1 MALTNVTNL
10 ANLTLFAALVVILT
24 LIMIKAAEQVAYPLT
39 GYFSNLVSDYL
50 EANQKLTPFYTHTPD
65 IDGVKA
71 AIAARD
77 SFNTPRIALVNAL
90 NKQYETVKASDLVT
104 ANIQSLANIKTYTV
118 TTAHQPNLFTGPL
131 YFIYKIAHTIALSR
145 SLEKQVPGAKF
156 VPVYYMGSEDAD
168 LDELG
173 FVNIGGQKLVWQT
186 KQTGAVGRM
195 LVDVELLSLIKL
207 IEGQIGV
214 SVHGIAWVNLL
225 KQSFTIGKTIAQAT
239 FEIVDH
245 LFGAYGLVVVQPDSQ
260 ALKSLFTGVI
270 EKELTTGFSNNAVQQ
285 TIKNLSVHYKVQAA
299 GRAINLFYLQGNKRE
314 RIVQTDAGYEVTA
327 LGLSF
332 TKDQIL
338 TDVKNNPVNYSPN
351 VILRGVF
358 QETIL
363 PNVAFIGGGGE
374 LAYWLEL
381 KEVFA
386 DAAVPFPVLLLRNS
400 FLLVP
405 AKQALQLQKMHINTV
420 NLFKGRPQVIIDSFV
435 KANSVHHLQI
445 NTQIAAIEAQYALIK
460 EQAAAIDV
468 SLVDHIEALTHKQAQ
483 KLLQVQ
489 KKMLRAEKRKYEVEQ
504 QQITKIMEQLFP
516 GGSLQERTENIAD
529 WYKIYG
535 THFVSAI
542 VENSDDFSK
551 GFTLLYLND

>member
-24 LIMIKAAEQVAYPLT
+24 LIMIKAAEQIAYPLT

-65 IDGVKA
+65 INGVKA
-71 AIAARD
+71 AMAARD
-77 SFNTPRIALVNAL
+77 SFNTPSIALVNAL

-104 ANIQSLANIKTYTV
+104 ANIQSLANSKTYTV

-145 SLEKQVPGAKF
+145 SLEKQVPGANF

-239 FEIVDH
+239 LEIVHH
-245 LFGAYGLVVVQPDSQ
+245 LFGDYGLVVVQPDSPE
-260 ALKSLFTGVI
+260 LKSLFTSVI

-338 TDVKNNPVNYSPN
+338 ADVQNNPANYSPN

-358 QETIL
+358 QETIF
-363 PNVAFIGGGGE
+363 PNIAFIGGGGE

-381 KEVFA
+381 KQVFA

-405 AKQALQLQKMHINTV
+405 AKQALQLHKMHINTV

-445 NTQIAAIEAQYALIK
+445 NTQMAAIEAQYTLIK
-460 EQAAAIDV
+460 EQAAAIDA
-468 SLVDHIEALTHKQAQ
+468 SLVDHIEALSHKQAQ

-489 KKMLRAEKRKYEVEQ
+489 KKMLRAEKRKYEAEQ

>member
-1 MALTNVTNL
+1 
-10 ANLTLFAALVVILT
+10 
-24 LIMIKAAEQVAYPLT
+24 MIKAAEQVAYPLT

-50 EANQKLTPFYTHTPD
+50 EANQKLAPFYTHPPN
-65 IDGVKA
+65 IDGIKA
-71 AIAARD
+71 AMAARD
-77 SFNTPRIALVNAL
+77 LFNTPTVALANAL
-90 NKQYETVKASDLVT
+90 NKQYENATAVDAVT
-104 ANIQSLANIKTYTV
+104 ANIQSLKESKTYTV

-131 YFIYKIAHTIALSR
+131 YFIYKIAHAIALSR
-145 SLEKQVPGAKF
+145 SLNKQIPGAHF

-168 LDELG
+168 LEELG
-173 FVNIGGQKLVWQT
+173 FVTIGGQKLVWQT

-195 LVDVELLSLIKL
+195 IVDAELLSLIKL

-214 SVHGIAWVNLL
+214 SVHGAAWVSLL

-239 FEIVDH
+239 FEIVHH
-245 LFGAYGLVVVQPDSQ
+245 LFGEYGLVVVQPDSPE
-260 ALKSLFTGVI
+260 LKSLFTSVI
-270 EKELTTGFSNNAVQQ
+270 EKELITGFSNNAVQQ

-299 GRAINLFYLQGNKRE
+299 GREINLFYLQGNKRE
-314 RIVQTDAGYEVTA
+314 RIVQTSAGFEVAA
-327 LGLSF
+327 LGLKF
-332 TKDQIL
+332 TTQQIL
-338 TDVKNNPVNYSPN
+338 QDVQNNPACYSPN

-363 PNVAFIGGGGE
+363 PNVAFVGGGGE

-381 KEVFA
+381 KQVFA
-386 DAAVPFPVLLLRNS
+386 EAAVPYPVLLLRNS
-400 FLLVP
+400 FLLVT
-405 AKQALQLQKMHINTV
+405 AKQAQQLQKMQISTI

-435 KANSVHHLQI
+435 KANSSHHLQI
-445 NTQIAAIEAQYALIK
+445 NAQMAAIEAQYTLVK
-460 EQAAAIDV
+460 EQAAGIDA
-468 SLVDHIEALTHKQAQ
+468 SLVDHIEALAHKQAQ

-489 KKMLRAEKRKYEVEQ
+489 KKMLRAEKRKFETEQ

-542 VENSDDFSK
+542 VEKSDDFSK

>member
-1 MALTNVTNL
+1 
-10 ANLTLFAALVVILT
+10 
-24 LIMIKAAEQVAYPLT
+24 MIKAAEQVAYPLT
-39 GYFSNLVSDYL
+39 GYFSSLVSDYL
-50 EANQKLTPFYTHTPD
+50 EANQKLAPFYTHAPS
-65 IDGVKA
+65 IDGAMA
-71 AIAARD
+71 AMVARD
-77 SFNTPRIALVNAL
+77 LFNTPRLVLVNAL
-90 NKQYETVKASDLVT
+90 NKQYETVKATDLVT
-104 ANIQSLANIKTYTV
+104 ANIQSLAKSKTYTV

-145 SLEKQVPGAKF
+145 SLNKQIPEANF

-168 LDELG
+168 LEELG

-239 FEIVDH
+239 LEIVHH
-245 LFGAYGLVVVQPDSQ
+245 LFGAYGLVVVQPDSPD
-260 ALKSLFTGVI
+260 LKSLFTSVI

-338 TDVKNNPVNYSPN
+338 ADVQNNPANYSPN

-363 PNVAFIGGGGE
+363 PNIAFIGGGGE

-381 KEVFA
+381 KQVFA

-445 NTQIAAIEAQYALIK
+445 NTQMAAIEAQYTLIK
-460 EQAAAIDV
+460 EQAAAIDA
-468 SLVDHIEALTHKQAQ
+468 SLVDHIEALSHKQAQ

-489 KKMLRAEKRKYEVEQ
+489 KKMLRAEKRKYEAEQ

-535 THFVSAI
+535 THFVRAI

>member
-24 LIMIKAAEQVAYPLT
+24 LIMIKATEQVAYPLT
-39 GYFSNLVSDYL
+39 GYFSSLVSDYL

-65 IDGVKA
+65 IGGVKA
-71 AIAARD
+71 AMAARD

-90 NKQYETVKASDLVT
+90 NKQYETVKALDLVT
-104 ANIQSLANIKTYTV
+104 ANIQSLANSKTYTV

-145 SLEKQVPGAKF
+145 SLEKQIPGAKF

-195 LVDVELLSLIKL
+195 LVDAELLSLIKL

-225 KQSFTIGKTIAQAT
+225 KQTFTIGKTIAQAT
-239 FEIVDH
+239 LEIVHH
-245 LFGAYGLVVVQPDSQ
+245 LFGAYGLVVVQPDSPD
-260 ALKSLFTGVI
+260 LKSLFTSVV

-314 RIVQTDAGYEVTA
+314 RIIQTDTGYEVTA

-338 TDVKNNPVNYSPN
+338 ADVQNNPANYSPN

-381 KEVFA
+381 KQVFA
-386 DAAVPFPVLLLRNS
+386 DAVVPFPVLLLRNS

-405 AKQALQLQKMHINTV
+405 AKQAQQLQKMHINTV

-445 NTQIAAIEAQYALIK
+445 NTQMAAIEAQYTLIK
-460 EQAAAIDV
+460 EQAAAIDA
-468 SLVDHIEALTHKQAQ
+468 SLVDHIEALSHKQAQ

-489 KKMLRAEKRKYEVEQ
+489 KKMLRAEKRKYEAEQ

>member
-1 MALTNVTNL
+1 MNL
-10 ANLTLFAALVVILT
+10 PLFAALVVILT

-39 GYFSNLVSDYL
+39 GYFSSLVSDYL
-50 EANQKLTPFYTHTPD
+50 EANQKLAPFYTHAPS

-71 AIAARD
+71 AMAARD
-77 SFNTPRIALVNAL
+77 LFNTPRTVLVNAL
-90 NKQYETVKASDLVT
+90 NKQYETVKAKDLVT
-104 ANIQSLANIKTYTV
+104 ANIQSLAKSKTYTV

-145 SLEKQVPGAKF
+145 SLNKQMPEANF

-168 LDELG
+168 LEELG

-239 FEIVDH
+239 LEIVHH
-245 LFGAYGLVVVQPDSQ
+245 LFGDYGLVVVQPDSPE
-260 ALKSLFTGVI
+260 LKSLFTSVI

-332 TKDQIL
+332 TQEQIL
-338 TDVKNNPVNYSPN
+338 ADVQNNPANYSPN

-363 PNVAFIGGGGE
+363 PNIAFIGGGGE

-381 KEVFA
+381 KDVFA
-386 DAAVPFPVLLLRNS
+386 AACVPYPVLLLRNS
-400 FLLVP
+400 FLLISD
-405 AKQALQLQKMHINTV
+405 KQAKQLQKLEISLDA
-420 NLFKGRPQVIIDSFV
+420 LFKGLQYNIDRFVIKNSGFQLQIDSQM
-435 KANSVHHLQI
+435 AS
-445 NTQIAAIEAQYALIK
+445 IESQYNLIK
-460 EQAAAIDV
+460 EQAQSIDT
-468 SLVDHIEALTHKQAQ
+468 SLVQHIEALAHKQSQ
-483 KLLQVQ
+483 KLIQVQ
-489 KKMLRAEKRKYEVEQ
+489 KKMLRAQKRKFEVEQ
-504 QQITKIMEQLFP
+504 QQMTKTLNLLFP

-535 THFVSAI
+535 THFVRAI
-542 VENSDDFSK
+542 IENSDDFTK

>member
-90 NKQYETVKASDLVT
+90 NKQYETVKATDLVT
-104 ANIQSLANIKTYTV
+104 ANIQSLANSKTYTV

-214 SVHGIAWVNLL
+214 SVHGITWVNLL

-239 FEIVDH
+239 LEIVHH
-245 LFGAYGLVVVQPDSQ
+245 LFGDYGLVVVQPDSPE
-260 ALKSLFTGVI
+260 LKSLFTGVI

-327 LGLSF
+327 LGLCF
-332 TKDQIL
+332 TRDQIL
-338 TDVKNNPVNYSPN
+338 ADVQNNPANYSPN
-351 VILRGVF
+351 VIFRGVF

-381 KEVFA
+381 KQFFA

-445 NTQIAAIEAQYALIK
+445 NTQMAAIEAQYALIK
-460 EQAAAIDV
+460 EQAAAIDA
-468 SLVDHIEALTHKQAQ
+468 SLVDHIEALSHKQAQ

-489 KKMLRAEKRKYEVEQ
+489 KKMLRAEKRKYEAEQ

>member
-50 EANQKLTPFYTHTPD
+50 EANQKLAPFYTHAPS

-71 AIAARD
+71 AMAARD
-77 SFNTPRIALVNAL
+77 SFNTQRVALVNAL
-90 NKQYETVKASDLVT
+90 NKQYEGIKASELVT
-104 ANIQSLANIKTYTV
+104 TNIHSIVNSNTYTV

-131 YFIYKIAHTIALSR
+131 YFIYKIAHTIALTR
-145 SLEKQVPGAKF
+145 SLEKQILGAKF

-195 LVDVELLSLIKL
+195 LVDAELLSLIKL

-214 SVHGIAWVNLL
+214 SVHGIAWVDLL
-225 KQSFTIGKTIAQAT
+225 KQTFTIGKTIAQAT
-239 FEIVDH
+239 LEIVNH
-245 LFGAYGLVVVQPDSQ
+245 LFGAYGVVVVQPDSQ
-260 ALKSLFTGVI
+260 ALKSLFTSVI
-270 EKELTTGFSNNAVQQ
+270 EKELTTGFSNEAVQK
-285 TIKNLSVHYKVQAA
+285 TIQSLGAHYKVQAA
-299 GRAINLFYLQGNKRE
+299 GRDINLFYLQNDSRE
-314 RIVQTDAGYEVTA
+314 RIVKTNTGYEVTA
-327 LGLSF
+327 LELGF
-332 TKDQIL
+332 TKDEIIA
-338 TDVKNNPVNYSPN
+338 DVQNNPANYSPN

-363 PNVAFIGGGGE
+363 PNIAFIGGGGE

-381 KEVFA
+381 KQVFA
-386 DAAVPFPVLLLRNS
+386 EASVPFPVLLLRNS

-405 AKQALQLQKMHINTV
+405 AKQALQLQKMHINTI

-445 NTQIAAIEAQYALIK
+445 NTQMAAIKAQYTLIK
-460 EQAAAIDV
+460 EQAAAIDA
-468 SLVDHIEALTHKQAQ
+468 SLVDHIEALSHKQAQ

-504 QQITKIMEQLFP
+504 QQITKIMEELFP

-535 THFVSAI
+535 THFVRAI

>member
-90 NKQYETVKASDLVT
+90 NKQYETVKATDLVT
-104 ANIQSLANIKTYTV
+104 ANIQSLANSKTYTV

-214 SVHGIAWVNLL
+214 SVHGITWVNLL

-239 FEIVDH
+239 LEIVHH
-245 LFGAYGLVVVQPDSQ
+245 LFGDYGLVVVQPDSPE
-260 ALKSLFTGVI
+260 LKSLFTGVI

-327 LGLSF
+327 LGLCF
-332 TKDQIL
+332 TRDQIL
-338 TDVKNNPVNYSPN
+338 ADVQNNPANYSPN

-381 KEVFA
+381 KQFFA

-445 NTQIAAIEAQYALIK
+445 NTQMAAIEAQYALIK
-460 EQAAAIDV
+460 EQAAAIDA
-468 SLVDHIEALTHKQAQ
+468 SLVDHIEALSHKQAQ

-489 KKMLRAEKRKYEVEQ
+489 KKMLRAEKRKYEAEQ